1 MGNKTTILALLLL
14 TDLLTVRAAS
24 PVPLTRPDLSAVTG
38 IAPKYFGPNA
48 FPVPDMLDGR
58 IPDQPKADIAVDY
71 FKGFLVEGA
80 TDITQDFFLGV
91 HILLFSKRASLS
103 DWMPV
108 VERWHYD
115 AAIRTARRIG
125 SADGDIGYDSGDAYF
140 GVNIQVL
147 EESARRPGV
156 TLRAISKSASGNN
169 YCYARYYDA
178 PGYYFDASA
187 GKSWGA
193 FRLAVSSGFLAWQTD
208 NGRQND
214 ATMYGVQLAYTLR
227 QLLLQASWGG
237 YIGWEDHGDR
247 PSTLKA
253 RAAWRFG
260 HIEPYLFFQQGLHD
274 YPFRQYRLGA
284 VYYH

>member
-1 MGNKTTILALLLL
+1 M
-14 TDLLTVRAAS
+14 AAS
-24 PVPLTRPDLSAVTG
+24 PVPIARPDWSAVTG

-58 IPDQPKADIAVDY
+58 IPDQLKVEAAVDY

-80 TDITQDFFLGV
+80 TDITQDFFLGI
-91 HILLFSKRASLS
+91 HIPLFSKRASLS
-103 DWMPV
+103 VWMPV

-147 EESARRPGV
+147 EESTRRPGV
-156 TLRAISKSASGNN
+156 TLRAITKSASGNN
-169 YCYARYYDA
+169 YGYARYYDA

-187 GKSWGA
+187 GKTLGA

-214 ATMYGVQLAYTLR
+214 AVMYGVQTAYTLR
-227 QLLLQASWGG
+227 QWSVQASWGG
-237 YIGWEDHGDR
+237 YIGWEDYGDR
-247 PSTLKA
+247 PCTLKV
-253 RAAWRFG
+253 RTAWRFG
-260 HIEPYLFFQQGLHD
+260 HIEPYMFFQQGLHD
-274 YPFRQYRLGA
+274 YPFTQYRLGA
-284 VYYH
+284 VYYL